1 MLNAILH
8 AKSGRHGEAEART
21 PWRETFR
28 ANEDHIT
35 ATLFERLSY
44 LSGSTAMSILA
55 EATRR
60 DAGGDGA
67 KLFGW
72 RMAEITEIAFWP
84 KWDIS
89 PEQGRYR
96 EPDLFMTIKAG
107 DPQQVIHLIVEAKKG
122 DAEQKQH
129 QWCDQLGCY
138 DPGEQDDA
146 AVDMLGYLAIGGRV
160 QNPEAFRAAARKIR
174 SDTLFAIAGWEDMA
188 RGVAQA
194 LEATVPAEARIL
206 KDMQEALTL
215 FGYLHVKFEDT
226 LKHMAEVD
234 TRAVTSFGAWT

>member
-84 KWDIS
+84 LWEDPL
-89 PEQGRYR
+89 PEAWRK
-96 EPDLFMTIKAG
+96 EPDVFLTLRVG
-107 DPQQVIHLIVEAKKG
+107 DPQQVIHLIVEAKRG
-122 DAEQKQH
+122 GAPQLQEQ
-129 QWCDQLGCY
+129 WRNQLRCY
-138 DPGEQDDA
+138 NDLRHEDVLPDL
-146 AVDMLGYLAIGGRV
+146 VGYLAIGGHVPDPTAYRGAGLK
-160 QNPEAFRAAARKIR
+160 QRP
-174 SDTLFAIAGWEDMA
+174 DTLFAIAGWEDMA

-194 LEATVPAEARIL
+194 LETSAPAEARIL

-215 FGYLHVKFEDT
+215 FGYLHVTFEDT
-226 LKHMAEVD
+226 LQHMAEVD
-234 TRAVTSFGAWT
+234 ARAVTSFGAWT